1 MIREKKSFMHKLL
14 IRLIR
19 YKTYIDRAR
28 AYTGYISFTMMIL
41 VMLKVY
47 SDTTWGMWLFAHKL
61 VLGLLVVLMFGIF
74 IIVGYVDRKHIK
86 PLEIIE
92 LTKADPLFM
101 LMREKIN
108 DIHDKFCK

>member
-1 MIREKKSFMHKLL
+1 MKTKSFARKSLV
-14 IRLIR
+14 RLIR

-47 SDTTWGMWLFAHKL
+47 SDTTWGMWLFSHKL
-61 VLGLLVVLMFGIF
+61 ILGLLVVLMFGIF
-74 IIVGYVDRKHIK
+74 IIVGYIDRRWIK

-101 LMREKIN
+101 RMREKID
-108 DIHDKFCK
+108 DIHDELCE